1 MRACACRS
9 LPRHDDCAGIDPRLL
24 PTEDDDETFDAAR
37 MEAEFAPP
45 LRHALAVLGPAP
57 PARVSEFTLPI
68 DISWAGADAAAAAV
82 AMATAASPMTIDAA
96 DDDDED
102 ASTPAVEDATTS
114 LTTTTAAN
122 ASAEEDAEVPKK
134 ATTGGGGG
142 GGGGGGVARLPRA
155 FDLPDDLKTVC
166 TARLRDDVMREEAQV
181 RIPPPPSAASEEMDH
196 PEPRM
201 RALACM
207 HRGHITRCFSLLF

>member
-102 ASTPAVEDATTS
+102 ASTAEDATTS

-122 ASAEEDAEVPKK
+122 AAAEEDAEAPKK
-134 ATTGGGGG
+134 ATTTV

-166 TARLRDDVMREEAQV
+166 TARLRDDVMREEAQAL
-181 RIPPPPSAASEEMDH
+181 IPPPPSAASEEMDH